1 LDFGWS
7 LADVLKKSKENAKNA
22 EQNKDK
28 KPGEDKNVTVKKA
41 ELQSI
46 EEKEEESELK
56 EKSANEILTEE
67 EKKLRGDWM
76 EIGTWSNDMANHDP
90 MSVGTPLH
98 PFYWYI
104 SITLSYYMKNKVKI
118 AHKYKSKEMKQCTEC
133 TAKGLAQI

>member
-7 LADVLKKSKENAKNA
+7 LADVLRKSKENAKNA

-28 KPGEDKNVTVKKA
+28 KPIEDKKGADKRP
-41 ELQSI
+41 ELECI
-46 EEKEEESELK
+46 EEKEEELK

-90 MSVGTPLH
+90 VMSVGIPVCLY
-98 PFYWYI
+98 FQYI
-104 SITLSYYMKNKVKI
+104 SN
-118 AHKYKSKEMKQCTEC
+118 
-133 TAKGLAQI
+133 